1 MKKNEKQ
8 RLCCGTFF
16 TLILQAR
23 KPRKGVREHYMGTT
37 DGLSEPKTLI
47 SLAKVMVPDMQ
58 DPLESMTNTIKGN
71 VFGFKACKNAGGT
84 YFPFGDADARKSF
97 DTRVKNEYRATLVAM
112 SEFVDGFIDA
122 GGSTKKDER
131 LVRALVELIDLDD
144 SIVNEQLFYVGKD
157 GTAIS
162 KSDLLVVT
170 ELCLQPF
177 LLGVWH
183 FAVLRNGGNTIG
195 KETYDTWCPAQG
207 GGQRKYTATLGD
219 NLGRT
224 IELKYHTVPNPN
236 VSAGEDSALDEDG
249 RAQRDKVS
257 SKDTELMNEFKFDY
271 TSIIEY
277 CINTDF
283 SVELVDINLSEKIAS
298 LYNDKWRFR
307 SRDFADVPL
316 RKLKNNI
323 LIVLNELTAY
333 LSERYL
339 RLHEGSGQLIF
350 RNQSWEEGDR
360 LREELRPNTIRI
372 REKLRDLYLELYP
385 DPEADN
391 YTVEPEVEQNTSQA
405 QVLQQNVN
413 NPFVFNFTQ
422 NGNGNT
428 QIGHIENY
436 YGKKKE

>member
-1 MKKNEKQ
+1 MKINEKQ
-8 RLCCGTFF
+8 RLCGGTFF

-23 KPRKGVREHYMGTT
+23 KPRMGVREHYMSNT

-47 SLAKVMVPDMQ
+47 ALAKVMMPDMQ
-58 DPLESMTNTIKGN
+58 EPLESMMKTIKGN
-71 VFGFKACKNAGGT
+71 VFDYKTCKNAGGT
-84 YFPFGDADARKSF
+84 YFPFGDADARTAF
-97 DTRVKNEYRATLVAM
+97 DTRVKTEYRTALADM
-112 SEFVDGFIDA
+112 SEFVDGFIDV

-131 LVRALVELIDLDD
+131 LVIALVELINLDD
-144 SIVNEQLFYVGKD
+144 SIVNEQLFYVCED
-157 GTAIS
+157 GTAIL

-170 ELCLQPF
+170 DICLQPF

-195 KETYDTWCPAQG
+195 KETYDAWCPAQG
-207 GGQRKYTATLGD
+207 GGQRKYTATLGA

-224 IELKYHTVPNPN
+224 IQLLYHTGQNPD
-236 VSAGEDSALDEDG
+236 VSDGEVSELDEDC
-249 RAQRDKVS
+249 RAQGENVS
-257 SKDTELMNEFKFDY
+257 LKDTELLSEFKSDY
-271 TSIIEY
+271 TPIIEY

-283 SVELVDINLSEKIAS
+283 SAELVNINLSDKIAS

-307 SRDFADVPL
+307 SRDFADAHL

-323 LIVLNELTAY
+323 LAALNELTVY
-333 LSERYL
+333 LSDRYL
-339 RLHEGSGQLIF
+339 RLHEGFGQLIF

-385 DPEADN
+385 DPDADN
-391 YTVEPEVEQNTSQA
+391 DTVEPEIEQDAPQS

-422 NGNGNT
+422 NGNSNT
-428 QIGHIENY
+428 QIGHVENY
-436 YGKKKE
+436 YGTKKE

>member
-1 MKKNEKQ
+1 MKKIEKQ
-8 RLCCGTFF
+8 RLCGGTFF

-23 KPRKGVREHYMGTT
+23 KPRMGVREHYMGNT
-37 DGLSEPKTLI
+37 DGLSEPETLI
-47 SLAKVMVPDMQ
+47 ALAKVIVPDMPE
-58 DPLESMTNTIKGN
+58 PLESMMKTIKGN
-71 VFGFKACKNAGGT
+71 VFDYKTCKNAGGT
-84 YFPFGDADARKSF
+84 YFPFGDADARTAF
-97 DTRVKNEYRATLVAM
+97 DTRVKTEYSTTLSAM
-112 SEFVDGFIDA
+112 SEFVDGFIDV
-122 GGSTKKDER
+122 GDSTKKDER

-144 SIVNEQLFYVGKD
+144 SIVDEQLFYVNKD
-157 GTAIS
+157 GAAIS

-170 ELCLQPF
+170 DICLQPF

-195 KETYDTWCPAQG
+195 KETYDAWCPAQG

-219 NLGRT
+219 NLSRT
-224 IELKYHTVPNPN
+224 IQLSYHNALKPD
-236 VSAGEDSALDEDG
+236 VSAAEVLELDEDRRVQG
-249 RAQRDKVS
+249 EKVS
-257 SKDTELMNEFKFDY
+257 SKDMELLSEFKSDY
-271 TSIIEY
+271 TPIIEY

-283 SVELVDINLSEKIAS
+283 SSELIDINLSDKIVS

-307 SRDFADVPL
+307 SRDFADAHL

-323 LIVLNELTAY
+323 LVTLNELTVY
-333 LSERYL
+333 LSDRYL
-339 RLHEGSGQLIF
+339 RLHEESGQLIF
-350 RNQSWEEGDR
+350 QNQSWEEGCQ
-360 LREELRPNTIRI
+360 LRDDLRPNTIRI

-385 DPEADN
+385 DPDAD
-391 YTVEPEVEQNTSQA
+391 YDTVEPEVEQVAPQA

-436 YGKKKE
+436 YGNKKE